1 MISPKWI
8 LFDKDGTLIHFDDS
22 WTKIGIQLVNDI
34 CDHFKLEDRLAVY
47 QAIGIKDER
56 FEVNSVM
63 NGGTLKDLI
72 VVLQQF
78 TNENIADWVAQRSQT
93 LISQRVPEINLYEG
107 VASLMQRLKAQG
119 YALGIVTSDNH
130 TGVTQFLEETQLTDV
145 FDMVI
150 STNDGQ
156 YEKPD
161 IRLLQPLWNRGVRGE
176 DVIMVGDTDNDML
189 TGKNM
194 KSALN
199 VGVRTG
205 LGQEAKFEAADVV
218 IDHVGLLENVL
229 PKAK

>member
-1 MISPKWI
+1 MGEWI
-8 LFDKDGTLIHFDDS
+8 
-22 WTKIGIQLVNDI
+22 
-34 CDHFKLEDRLAVY
+34 
-47 QAIGIKDER
+47 
-56 FEVNSVM
+56 
-63 NGGTLKDLI
+63 
-72 VVLQQF
+72 
-78 TNENIADWVAQRSQT
+78 AQRSQT
-93 LISQRVPEINLYEG
+93 LISQRVPEIELYEG
-107 VASLMQRLKAQG
+107 VAALVQRLKAQG

-161 IRLLQPLWNRGVRGE
+161 IRLLQPLWDCGVRGK

-189 TGKNM
+189 TGQNM

-205 LGQEAKFEAADVV
+205 LGQEATFEAADVV
-218 IDHVGLLENVL
+218 IDHVGLLESVL
-229 PKAK
+229 AKAK

>member
-1 MISPKWI
+1 MNATKWI
-8 LFDKDGTLIHFDDS
+8 LFDKDGTLIQFDES
-22 WTKIGIQLVNDI
+22 WTKIGSQLVDDV
-34 CDHFKLEDRLAVY
+34 CDHFQLEPRQAVY
-47 QAIGIKDER
+47 RGIGIKDGR
-56 FEVNSVM
+56 FEKDSVM

-72 VVLQQF
+72 AVFQQF
-78 TNENIADWVAQRSQT
+78 SDVEMAEWIAQRSQT
-93 LISQRVPEINLYEG
+93 LISQRVPEIELYEG
-107 VASLMQRLKAQG
+107 VEALVQRLKAQG

-130 TGVTQFLEETQLTDV
+130 TGVTQFLEETQLSDV
-145 FDMVI
+145 FDVVI

-161 IRLLQPLWNRGVRGE
+161 IRLLQPLWDLGVRGE

-229 PKAK
+229 SKAK

>member
-1 MISPKWI
+1 MNSNKWI
-8 LFDKDGTLIHFDDS
+8 LFDKDGTLIQFDES
-22 WTKIGIQLVNDI
+22 WTKIGIQLVDDV
-34 CDHFKLEDRLAVY
+34 CDHFQLEHRQAVY
-47 QAIGIKDER
+47 RAIGIKDGR
-56 FEVNSVM
+56 FEKDSVM

-72 VVLQQF
+72 AIFQQF
-78 TNENIADWVAQRSQT
+78 SEVEMAEWIAQRSQT
-93 LISQRVPEINLYEG
+93 LISQRVPEIELYEG
-107 VASLMQRLKAQG
+107 VASLVQRLKAQG

-130 TGVTQFLEETQLTDV
+130 TGVTQFLEQTQLTDV

-161 IRLLQPLWNRGVRGE
+161 IRLLQPLWERGVRGE

-194 KSALN
+194 RSALN

-229 PKAK
+229 SKVK